1 MTGTQSYKWSQ
12 AGDFNTIPTTLPMT
26 IIRDHASLSDAWEVT
41 RPPSSPT
48 PASSTSMPSPS
59 QAIETFGVTAD
70 SPLNSYSA
78 GKHLDAHAIAW
89 QGKRLDYILFRD
101 PAPLSPAAQLP
112 SLVATSARVLLTE
125 PVPGSPFS
133 YSDHFGVSATLQ
145 IKYPDHA
152 RATTSNNEL
161 RMAQNQSIA
170 TISALSAPAPVQRSA
185 RLTAADSSA
194 VLGDLT
200 SCYRY
205 SRTRAKRHL
214 SLFGLSVGTLLSLA
228 ATASWFPTGATPFVV
243 LGSAAA
249 TWLGTTMLYVGFI
262 YGRWEVNALLNV
274 IEELELYQKSVEIV
288 ASPGESEE
296 SIKP

>member
-1 MTGTQSYKWSQ
+1 
-12 AGDFNTIPTTLPMT
+12 
-26 IIRDHASLSDAWEVT
+26 
-41 RPPSSPT
+41 
-48 PASSTSMPSPS
+48 MPSPS

-70 SPLNSYSA
+70 SPSNSYSA

-89 QGKRLDYILFRD
+89 QGKRLDYIFFRD
-101 PAPLSPAAQLP
+101 PAPPLSPAVQLP

-152 RATTSNNEL
+152 RDPTTFNDQP
-161 RMAQNQSIA
+161 MA
-170 TISALSAPAPVQRSA
+170 TISALSAPAPVQKSA
-185 RLTAADSSA
+185 RLAAADASA
-194 VLGDLT
+194 VLGALT

-214 SLFGLSVGTLLSLA
+214 SLFGLSVGTLVFLA
-228 ATASWFPTGATPFVV
+228 ATASWLPTGAIPFVV

-249 TWLGTTMLYVGFI
+249 TWLGTTMFYVGFV
-262 YGRWEVNALLNV
+262 YGRWEINALMNV
-274 IEELELYQKSVEIV
+274 IEEFELYQKSVEIV
-288 ASPGESEE
+288 ASPGELEE
-296 SIKP
+296 SIKPYGIAPKSLDR

>member
-1 MTGTQSYKWSQ
+1 
-12 AGDFNTIPTTLPMT
+12 
-26 IIRDHASLSDAWEVT
+26 
-41 RPPSSPT
+41 
-48 PASSTSMPSPS
+48 MPSTS

-78 GKHLDAHAIAW
+78 GKHLDAHASAW

-101 PAPLSPAAQLP
+101 PAPPLSPAAQLP

-125 PVPGSPFS
+125 LVPGSPFS

-152 RATTSNNEL
+152 RAPTTSNNEL
-161 RMAQNQSIA
+161 LMAQSQPMA
-170 TISALSAPAPVQRSA
+170 TISALSAPAPVQKSA
-185 RLTAADSSA
+185 RLAAADASA
-194 VLGDLT
+194 VLGALT
-200 SCYRY
+200 TCYRY
-205 SRTRAKRHL
+205 SRARAKRHL
-214 SLFGLSVGTLLSLA
+214 SLFGLSVGTLISLA

-249 TWLGTTMLYVGFI
+249 TWLGTTMLYVGFV
-262 YGRWEVNALLNV
+262 YGRWEINALMNV
-274 IEELELYQKSVEIV
+274 IEEFELYQKSVEII

-296 SIKP
+296 SIKL

>member
-1 MTGTQSYKWSQ
+1 
-12 AGDFNTIPTTLPMT
+12 
-26 IIRDHASLSDAWEVT
+26 
-41 RPPSSPT
+41 
-48 PASSTSMPSPS
+48 MPSPL
-59 QAIETFGVTAD
+59 QAIDTFGVTAD

-78 GKHLDAHAIAW
+78 GKYLDAHASAW

-101 PAPLSPAAQLP
+101 PAPPLSPAAQLP

-145 IKYPDHA
+145 IKYPGHA
-152 RATTSNNEL
+152 RDPTTSNNEL
-161 RMAQNQSIA
+161 LMAQNQPMA
-170 TISALSAPAPVQRSA
+170 TVSALSAPAPVQRSA
-185 RLTAADSSA
+185 RLAAADASA
-194 VLGDLT
+194 VLGALT

-214 SLFGLSVGTLLSLA
+214 SLFGLSVGSLIFLG

-243 LGSAAA
+243 LGSAVA
-249 TWLGTTMLYVGFI
+249 TWLGTTMLYVGFV
-262 YGRWEVNALLNV
+262 YGRWEINALMNV
-274 IEELELYQKSVEIV
+274 IEEFELYQKSVEIV
-288 ASPGESEE
+288 ASSGELEE

>member
-1 MTGTQSYKWSQ
+1 MTGTRSYKRSQ

-26 IIRDHASLSDAWEVT
+26 VIRDHASLSDAWEVT
-41 RPPSSPT
+41 HPPTSVT
-48 PASSTSMPSPS
+48 STSIPSPP

-78 GKHLDAHAIAW
+78 GKYLDAHASAW

-101 PAPLSPAAQLP
+101 PAPPLSPAAQLP
-112 SLVATSARVLLTE
+112 TLAATSARVLLTE

-161 RMAQNQSIA
+161 RIAQNQSMA
-170 TISALSAPAPVQRSA
+170 TISALSAPAPVQKSA
-185 RLTAADSSA
+185 RLAAADASA
-194 VLGDLT
+194 VLGALT
-200 SCYRY
+200 TCYRY
-205 SRTRAKRHL
+205 SCTRAKRHL
-214 SLFGLSVGTLLSLA
+214 SLFGLSVGTLIFLA
-228 ATASWFPTGATPFVV
+228 ATASRFPIRATPFVV

-249 TWLGTTMLYVGFI
+249 TWLGTTMLYVGFV
-262 YGRWEVNALLNV
+262 YGRWEANALMNV
-274 IEELELYQKSVEIV
+274 IEEFELYQKNVEII
-288 ASPGESEE
+288 ASPGE
-296 SIKP
+296 